1 VAAVGNAPGTSRR
14 RSGGRSSSCEF
25 DEPARVGMQRIGEH
39 ASAGPRS
46 TTSPAYMT
54 CDAVA
59 ERLGRGHVVG
69 DEDNRRARHS
79 PQAAEEIGNLA
90 LYNVVEIGGRLVG
103 DDEVQLHR
111 HDHGDQRPLLHAAR
125 LMRGSGAERARPVG
139 CRPQRATG
147 PAA

>member
-1 VAAVGNAPGTSRR
+1 
-14 RSGGRSSSCEF
+14 
-25 DEPARVGMQRIGEH
+25 MQRIGEH

-90 LYNVVEIGGRLVG
+90 LYDVVEIGGRLVG
-103 DDEVQLHR
+103 DDEA
-111 HDHGDQRPLLHAAR
+111 GSTATTTAISAR
-125 LMRGSGAERARPVG
+125 CCMP
-139 CRPQRATG
+139 PD
-147 PAA
+147 